1 MRVSTGTLELVII
14 NSVFVILNCLAC
26 CFNLNSARFVAS
38 PIFPS
43 PEASSFLLMIAYLRK
58 HLISYEALLNELI
71 MAVSFVI

>member
-14 NSVFVILNCLAC
+14 NSVFAILNFLAC
-26 CFNLNSARFVAS
+26 CFNLNSALLVAS

-43 PEASSFLLMIAYLRK
+43 PAAYSFRFIIAYLRK
-58 HLISYEALLNELI
+58 QVISSEALLNEFI